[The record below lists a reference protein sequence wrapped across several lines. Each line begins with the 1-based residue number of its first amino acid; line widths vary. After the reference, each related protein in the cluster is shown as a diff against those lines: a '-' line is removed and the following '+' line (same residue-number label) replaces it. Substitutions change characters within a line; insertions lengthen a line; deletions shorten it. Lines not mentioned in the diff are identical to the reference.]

1 MIYGALLLVSGPRSS
16 EISTS
21 KVTDILGFSGPGYPD
36 VVRNQEEEYDDYV
49 DDFLE
54 IINSLILGSLGILD
68 LIDRV
73 SSAQELFDRTEDLL
87 REKNILRK
95 EIIVLSD
102 LQCQSQT
109 KCQKIEEDYLL
120 LKECKYFI
128 RNMLQFSPS
137 LDFFFYFYFYFYF
150 YFFFFF
156 FFFFYFFFFSFLFEI
171 FDICC

>member
-1 MIYGALLLVSGPRSS
+1 M
-16 EISTS
+16 
-21 KVTDILGFSGPGYPD
+21 
-36 VVRNQEEEYDDYV
+36 VRNQEEEYDDYV

-120 LKECKYFI
+120 LKKCKYFI

-137 LDFFFYFYFYFYF
+137 LDFFSISI
-150 YFFFFF
+150 
-156 FFFFYFFFFSFLFEI
+156 SFLFYLKYLI
-171 FDICC
+171 YAVSTVYF